1 MSTNGLNTTVRE
13 ILFVGPI
20 IGGQTERLINDK
32 IIVVGNETQQGST
45 WRKDFPFKHGE
56 TIK

>member
-20 IGGQTERLINDK
+20 IGGRTERLTNAK
-32 IIVVGNETQQGST
+32 IIVVGNETQQGPLGE
-45 WRKDFPFKHGE
+45 RIFPLSMEKP
-56 TIK
+56 